1 MKVEGDRPNPEI
13 SASRSQKAEKTA
25 AETARQAPVSKPDKG
40 DSVAVSSDAAL
51 ASSAVKAANE
61 SPDIRPDVVERMKQL
76 RDSGELGRDVGKL
89 ADSLIDAMLG
99 KK

>member
-13 SASRSQKAEKTA
+13 AAARSHKAEKTA
-25 AETARQAPVSKPDKG
+25 TEAARQAPVSKPDKG

-76 RDSGELGRDVGKL
+76 RDRGELGKDVGKL
-89 ADSLIDAMLG
+89 SDSLIDAMLG